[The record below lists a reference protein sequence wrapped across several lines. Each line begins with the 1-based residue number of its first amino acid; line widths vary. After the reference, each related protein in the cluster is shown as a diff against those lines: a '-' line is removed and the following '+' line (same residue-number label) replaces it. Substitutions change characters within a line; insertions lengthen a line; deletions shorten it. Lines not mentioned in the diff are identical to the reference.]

1 MSKSAVIKM
10 AYENNGIVTSS
21 MVSEAN
27 LSRNYLS
34 QLVKDNKLEKVSRGV
49 YTLPEVWEDEF
60 LNAQVS
66 YKRGIFSLGTA
77 LYLHGFTDRTPMQL
91 QFTFPEGYNTSAPI
105 RSGFRCNKVKKDV
118 FELGVEEVTSPSGN
132 LVRAY
137 NIERTLCDIV
147 KVTNR
152 VEIQVITDAFKQY
165 MSSKSKNI
173 PLLSFYAKILKVDKR
188 IRPYLEVLQ

>member
-49 YTLPEVWEDEF
+49 YTLPEAWEDEF

-66 YKRGIFSLGTA
+66 YKRGIF
-77 LYLHGFTDRTPMQL
+77 H
-91 QFTFPEGYNTSAPI
+91 
-105 RSGFRCNKVKKDV
+105 
-118 FELGVEEVTSPSGN
+118 
-132 LVRAY
+132 
-137 NIERTLCDIV
+137 
-147 KVTNR
+147 
-152 VEIQVITDAFKQY
+152 
-165 MSSKSKNI
+165 
-173 PLLSFYAKILKVDKR
+173 
-188 IRPYLEVLQ
+188 